1 MNELIKPSTKIHTI
15 DDAIRLSK
23 KRLPKLVFDFIDG
36 ASGDDKLAEIN
47 STALDQIRLEPKV
60 FRNVENR
67 NLSKKIFDFH
77 FDYPFGFAPMG
88 MTNLSW
94 PDADKMI
101 AKESAYNNI
110 PTCVSMASS
119 TTLEDMFTFSEG
131 HSWMQIYIFQSEEFI
146 MELLKRAENIGYKV
160 LILTVDV
167 PILSRRA
174 RDDRNG
180 FGYPFKIGPKQ
191 FLDFA
196 LHPEWSLT
204 TLFKGAPQPMNYV
217 TSKSGD
223 QIFRRKESRGA
234 TDWNTLKRVREAWK
248 GKLIIKGVMNS
259 EDAIKIK
266 EAGADAIQVS
276 NHGGRQLDSATAS
289 INALPL
295 IRKALGDD
303 FPILFDSG
311 IRSGSDILRALAL
324 GADFVMFGRPL
335 MYAIGADGAKGL
347 RRIINL
353 IKEELSTNLGLVGL
367 TDINE
372 VDKKIIAEKFLKH
385 RQSS

>member
-1 MNELIKPSTKIHTI
+1 MNDVIKPSTKIHTI

-47 STALDQIRLEPKV
+47 SKALDQIRLEPKV

-67 NLSKKIFDFH
+67 NLSKKIFNFH

-94 PDADKMI
+94 PEADKMI

-146 MELLKRAENIGYKV
+146 MELLKRAEGIGYEV

-196 LHPEWSLT
+196 LHPQWSLT

-259 EDAIKIK
+259 EDAMKIK

-324 GADFVMFGRPL
+324 GANFVMFGRPL
-335 MYAIGADGAKGL
+335 MYAIGADGARGL

-372 VDKKIIAEKFLKH
+372 VDKKIIAEKFFKDIKY
-385 RQSS
+385 

>member
-1 MNELIKPSTKIHTI
+1 MKDLIKPSTKIHTI

-94 PDADKMI
+94 PEADKMI

-146 MELLKRAENIGYKV
+146 MELLKRAEGIGYEV

-196 LHPEWSLT
+196 LHPQWSLT

-223 QIFRRKESRGA
+223 QVFRRKESRGA
-234 TDWNTLKRVREAWK
+234 TDWNTLNRVRDAWK

-259 EDAIKIK
+259 EDALKIK

-295 IRKALGDD
+295 IRKALGDN

-324 GADFVMFGRPL
+324 GANFVMFGRPL
-335 MYAIGADGAKGL
+335 MYAIGADGARGL

-372 VDKKIIAEKFLKH
+372 VDKKIIAEKFFKDIKY
-385 RQSS
+385 

>member
-1 MNELIKPSTKIHTI
+1 MNDFIKPSTKIHTI
-15 DDAIRLSK
+15 DDAIKLSK
-23 KRLPKLVFDFIDG
+23 RRLPKLVFDFIDG

-47 STALDQIRLEPKV
+47 SAALDQIRLEPKV

-67 NLSKKIFDFH
+67 KLNKKIFDLN

-94 PDADKMI
+94 PEADKMI

-196 LHPEWSLT
+196 LHPHWSLT
-204 TLFKGAPQPMNYV
+204 TLLKGPPKPMNYV

-234 TDWNTLKRVREAWK
+234 TDWNTLKRVRDAWK

-259 EDAIKIK
+259 EDALKIK

-295 IRKALGDD
+295 IRKSLGDD

-335 MYAIGADGAKGL
+335 MYAIGADGSRGL

-372 VDKKIIAEKFLKH
+372 VDKKIIAEKFFKDIKY
-385 RQSS
+385 

>member
-1 MNELIKPSTKIHTI
+1 MNDLIKPSTKIHTI

-47 STALDQIRLEPKV
+47 SKALDQIRLEPKV

-67 NLSKKIFDFH
+67 NLSKKIFNFH

-146 MELLKRAENIGYKV
+146 MELLKRAESIGYKV

-196 LHPEWSLT
+196 LHPQWSLT

-259 EDAIKIK
+259 EDAMKIK

-324 GADFVMFGRPL
+324 GANFVMFGRPL
-335 MYAIGADGAKGL
+335 MYAIGADGARGL

-372 VDKKIIAEKFLKH
+372 VDKKIIAEKFFKDIKY
-385 RQSS
+385 

>member
-1 MNELIKPSTKIHTI
+1 MNDLIKPSTKIHTI

-146 MELLKRAENIGYKV
+146 MELLKRAEGIGYKV

-196 LHPEWSLT
+196 LHPQWSLT

-234 TDWNTLKRVREAWK
+234 TDWNTLKRVRNAWK

-259 EDAIKIK
+259 EDALKIK

-324 GADFVMFGRPL
+324 GANFVMFGRPL
-335 MYAIGADGAKGL
+335 MYAIGADGARGL

-372 VDKKIIAEKFLKH
+372 VDKKIIAEKFFKDIKY
-385 RQSS
+385 

>member
-1 MNELIKPSTKIHTI
+1 MNDLIKPSTKIHTI

-47 STALDQIRLEPKV
+47 SKALDQIRLEPKV

-94 PDADKMI
+94 PEADKMI

-146 MELLKRAENIGYKV
+146 MELLKRAESIGYKV

-196 LHPEWSLT
+196 LHPQWSLT

-223 QIFRRKESRGA
+223 QVFRRKESRGA
-234 TDWNTLKRVREAWK
+234 TDWNTLKRVRDAWK

-259 EDAIKIK
+259 EDALKIK

-324 GADFVMFGRPL
+324 GANFVMFGRPL
-335 MYAIGADGAKGL
+335 MYAIGADGARGL

-372 VDKKIIAEKFLKH
+372 VDKKIIAEKFFKDIKY
-385 RQSS
+385 

>member
-1 MNELIKPSTKIHTI
+1 MKDLIKPSTKIHTI

-47 STALDQIRLEPKV
+47 SKALDQIRLEPKV

-94 PDADKMI
+94 PEADKMI

-146 MELLKRAENIGYKV
+146 MELLKRAESIGYKV

-196 LHPEWSLT
+196 LHPQWSLT

-234 TDWNTLKRVREAWK
+234 TDWNTLKRVRDAWK

-259 EDAIKIK
+259 EDALKIK

-324 GADFVMFGRPL
+324 GANFVMFGRPL

-372 VDKKIIAEKFLKH
+372 VDKKIIAEKFFKDIKY
-385 RQSS
+385 

>member
-146 MELLKRAENIGYKV
+146 MELLKRAEGIGYEV

-196 LHPEWSLT
+196 LHPQWSLT

-234 TDWNTLKRVREAWK
+234 TDWNTLKRVRDAWK

-259 EDAIKIK
+259 EDALKIK

-324 GADFVMFGRPL
+324 GANFVMFGRPL

-372 VDKKIIAEKFLKH
+372 VDKKIIAEKFFKDIKY
-385 RQSS
+385 

>member
-1 MNELIKPSTKIHTI
+1 MNDLIRPSTKIHTI

-94 PDADKMI
+94 PEADKMI
-101 AKESAYNNI
+101 AKESAYNNV

-167 PILSRRA
+167 PVLSRRA

-196 LHPEWSLT
+196 LHPQWSLT
-204 TLFKGAPQPMNYV
+204 TLLKGAPQPMNYV

-234 TDWNTLKRVREAWK
+234 TDWNTLKRIRDAWK

-259 EDAIKIK
+259 EDALKIK

-295 IRKALGDD
+295 IRKALGDN

-335 MYAIGADGAKGL
+335 MYAIGADGARGL

-372 VDKKIIAEKFLKH
+372 VDKKIIAEKFFKDIKY
-385 RQSS
+385 

>member
-1 MNELIKPSTKIHTI
+1 MNDLIRPSTKIHTI

-47 STALDQIRLEPKV
+47 SKALDQIRLEPKV

-94 PDADKMI
+94 PEADKMI

-196 LHPEWSLT
+196 LHPQWSLT

-234 TDWNTLKRVREAWK
+234 TDWNTLKRVRDAWK

-259 EDAIKIK
+259 EDALKIK

-324 GADFVMFGRPL
+324 GANFVMFGRPL

-372 VDKKIIAEKFLKH
+372 VDKKIIAEKFFKDIKY
-385 RQSS
+385 

>member
-1 MNELIKPSTKIHTI
+1 MNDLIKPSTKIHTI

-94 PDADKMI
+94 PEADKMI

-196 LHPEWSLT
+196 LHPQWSLT

-234 TDWNTLKRVREAWK
+234 TDWNTLKRVRDAWK

-259 EDAIKIK
+259 EDALKIK

-324 GADFVMFGRPL
+324 GANFVMFGRPL
-335 MYAIGADGAKGL
+335 MYAIGADGARGL

-372 VDKKIIAEKFLKH
+372 VDKKIIAEKFFKDIKY
-385 RQSS
+385 

>member
-1 MNELIKPSTKIHTI
+1 MNDFIKPSTKIHTI
-15 DDAIRLSK
+15 DDAIKLSK
-23 KRLPKLVFDFIDG
+23 RRLPKLVFDFIDG

-67 NLSKKIFDFH
+67 NLSKKIFDFD

-94 PDADKMI
+94 PEADKMI

-146 MELLKRAENIGYKV
+146 MELLKRAESIGYKV

-196 LHPEWSLT
+196 LHPQWSLT
-204 TLFKGAPQPMNYV
+204 TLLKGAPQPMNYV

-234 TDWNTLKRVREAWK
+234 TDWNTLKRIREAWK

-259 EDAIKIK
+259 EDAMKIK

-324 GADFVMFGRPL
+324 GANFVMFGRPL
-335 MYAIGADGAKGL
+335 MYAIGADGARGL

-372 VDKKIIAEKFLKH
+372 VDKKIIAEKFFKDIKY
-385 RQSS
+385 

>member
-1 MNELIKPSTKIHTI
+1 MNELIKPSNKIHTI

-67 NLSKKIFDFH
+67 KLSKKIFDFH

-94 PDADKMI
+94 PEADKMI

-146 MELLKRAENIGYKV
+146 MELLKRAEGIGYEV

-196 LHPEWSLT
+196 LHPQWSLT

-234 TDWNTLKRVREAWK
+234 TDWNTLKRVRDAWK

-259 EDAIKIK
+259 EDALKIK

-324 GADFVMFGRPL
+324 GANFVMFGRPL
-335 MYAIGADGAKGL
+335 MYAIGADGARGL

-372 VDKKIIAEKFLKH
+372 VDKKIIAEKFFKDIKY
-385 RQSS
+385 

>member
-1 MNELIKPSTKIHTI
+1 MNDLIRPSTKIHTI

-94 PDADKMI
+94 PEADKMI

-146 MELLKRAENIGYKV
+146 MELLKRAESIGYKV

-196 LHPEWSLT
+196 LHPQWSLT

-234 TDWNTLKRVREAWK
+234 TDWNTLKRVRDAWK

-259 EDAIKIK
+259 EDALKIK

-335 MYAIGADGAKGL
+335 MYAIGADGARGL

-372 VDKKIIAEKFLKH
+372 VDKKIIAEKFFKDIKY
-385 RQSS
+385 

>member
-1 MNELIKPSTKIHTI
+1 MNELIKPSNKIHTI

-94 PDADKMI
+94 PEADKMI

-146 MELLKRAENIGYKV
+146 MELLKRAEGIGYEV

-196 LHPEWSLT
+196 LHPQWSLT

-223 QIFRRKESRGA
+223 QVFRRKESRGA
-234 TDWNTLKRVREAWK
+234 TDWHTLKRVRDSWK

-259 EDAIKIK
+259 EDALKIK

-295 IRKALGDD
+295 IRKTLGDN

-324 GADFVMFGRPL
+324 GADFVMLGRPL

-372 VDKKIIAEKFLKH
+372 VDKKIIAEKFFKDIKY
-385 RQSS
+385 

>member
-146 MELLKRAENIGYKV
+146 MELLKRAESIGYKV

-196 LHPEWSLT
+196 LHPQWSLT

-234 TDWNTLKRVREAWK
+234 TDWNTLKRVRDAWK

-259 EDAIKIK
+259 EDALKIK

-324 GADFVMFGRPL
+324 GANFVMFGRPL
-335 MYAIGADGAKGL
+335 MYAIGADGARGL

-372 VDKKIIAEKFLKH
+372 VDKKIIAEKFFKDIKY
-385 RQSS
+385 

>member
-1 MNELIKPSTKIHTI
+1 MNDLIKPSNKIHTI

-47 STALDQIRLEPKV
+47 SKALDQIRLEPKV

-146 MELLKRAENIGYKV
+146 MELLKRAESIGYKV

-196 LHPEWSLT
+196 LHPQWSLT

-234 TDWNTLKRVREAWK
+234 TDWNTLKRVRNAWK

-259 EDAIKIK
+259 EDALKIK

-324 GADFVMFGRPL
+324 GANFVMFGRPL
-335 MYAIGADGAKGL
+335 MYAIGADGARGL

-372 VDKKIIAEKFLKH
+372 VDKKIIAEKFFKDIKY
-385 RQSS
+385 

>member
-1 MNELIKPSTKIHTI
+1 MNDFIKPSTKIHTI
-15 DDAIRLSK
+15 DDAIKLSK
-23 KRLPKLVFDFIDG
+23 RRLPKLVFDFIDG

-47 STALDQIRLEPKV
+47 SAALDQIRLEPKV

-67 NLSKKIFDFH
+67 KLNKKIFDLN

-94 PDADKMI
+94 PEADKMI

-196 LHPEWSLT
+196 LHPKWSLT

-217 TSKSGD
+217 TSNSGD
-223 QIFRRKESRGA
+223 QIFRRKESRGT
-234 TDWNTLKRVREAWK
+234 TDWNTLKRIRDAWK

-259 EDAIKIK
+259 EDALKIR

-324 GADFVMFGRPL
+324 GANFVMFGRPL
-335 MYAIGADGAKGL
+335 MYAIGADGARGL

-372 VDKKIIAEKFLKH
+372 VDKKIIAEKIFKDIKY
-385 RQSS
+385 

>member
-1 MNELIKPSTKIHTI
+1 MNELIKPSNKIHTI

-47 STALDQIRLEPKV
+47 SKALEQIRLEPKV

-146 MELLKRAENIGYKV
+146 MELLKRAEGIGYEV

-196 LHPEWSLT
+196 LHPQWSLT

-234 TDWNTLKRVREAWK
+234 TDWNTLKRVRDAWK

-259 EDAIKIK
+259 EDALKIK

-324 GADFVMFGRPL
+324 GANFVMFGRPL
-335 MYAIGADGAKGL
+335 MYAIGADGARGL

-372 VDKKIIAEKFLKH
+372 VDKKIIAEKFFKDIKY
-385 RQSS
+385 

>member
-1 MNELIKPSTKIHTI
+1 MNDLIKPSTKIHTI

-94 PDADKMI
+94 PEADKMI

-167 PILSRRA
+167 PVLSRRA

-196 LHPEWSLT
+196 LHPQWSLT

-234 TDWNTLKRVREAWK
+234 TDWNTLKRIRDAWE

-259 EDAIKIK
+259 EDALKIK

-295 IRKALGDD
+295 IRKALGDN

-335 MYAIGADGAKGL
+335 MYAIGADGARGL

-372 VDKKIIAEKFLKH
+372 VDKKIIAEKFFKDIKY
-385 RQSS
+385 

>member
-1 MNELIKPSTKIHTI
+1 MNDLIIPSTKIHTI

-146 MELLKRAENIGYKV
+146 MELLKRAESIGYKV

-196 LHPEWSLT
+196 LHPKWSLT

-234 TDWNTLKRVREAWK
+234 TDWNTLKRVRDAWK

-259 EDAIKIK
+259 EDALKIK

-295 IRKALGDD
+295 IRKALGDN

-324 GADFVMFGRPL
+324 GANFVMFGRPL
-335 MYAIGADGAKGL
+335 MYAIGADGARGL

-372 VDKKIIAEKFLKH
+372 VDKKIIAEKFFKDIKY
-385 RQSS
+385 

>member
-1 MNELIKPSTKIHTI
+1 MNDSIKPSSKIHTI
-15 DDAIRLSK
+15 DDAIKLSK
-23 KRLPKLVFDFIDG
+23 RRLPKLVFDFIDG
-36 ASGDDKLAEIN
+36 SSGDDKLAEIN
-47 STALDQIRLEPKV
+47 SAALDQIRLEPKV

-67 NLSKKIFDFH
+67 KLNKKIFDLS

-94 PDADKMI
+94 PEADKMI

-131 HSWMQIYIFQSEEFI
+131 LSWMQIYIFQSEEFI

-196 LHPEWSLT
+196 LHPKWSLT

-217 TSKSGD
+217 TSNSGD
-223 QIFRRKESRGA
+223 QIFRRKESRGT
-234 TDWNTLKRVREAWK
+234 TDWNTLKRIRDAWK

-259 EDAIKIK
+259 EDALKIK

-324 GADFVMFGRPL
+324 GANFVMFGRPL
-335 MYAIGADGAKGL
+335 MYAIGADGARGL

-372 VDKKIIAEKFLKH
+372 VDKKIIAEKFFKDIKY
-385 RQSS
+385 

>member
-1 MNELIKPSTKIHTI
+1 MNDFIKPSSKIHTI
-15 DDAIRLSK
+15 EDAIRLSK
-23 KRLPKLVFDFIDG
+23 RRLPKLVFDFIDG

-47 STALDQIRLEPKV
+47 SKALDQIRLEPKV

-67 NLSKKIFDFH
+67 NLSKKIFDFD
-77 FDYPFGFAPMG
+77 FNYPFGFAPMG

-94 PDADKMI
+94 PEADKMI

-196 LHPEWSLT
+196 LHPQWSLT
-204 TLFKGAPQPMNYV
+204 TLLKGAPKPMNYV

-234 TDWNTLKRVREAWK
+234 TDWNTLRRVRDAWK

-259 EDAIKIK
+259 EDALKIK

-295 IRKALGDD
+295 IRKSLGDD

-324 GADFVMFGRPL
+324 GANFVMFGRPL
-335 MYAIGADGAKGL
+335 MYAIGADGARGL

-372 VDKKIIAEKFLKH
+372 VDKKIIAEKFFKDIKY
-385 RQSS
+385 

>member
-1 MNELIKPSTKIHTI
+1 MNDLIKASTKIHTI

-47 STALDQIRLEPKV
+47 SKALDQIRLEPKV

-94 PDADKMI
+94 PEADKMI

-146 MELLKRAENIGYKV
+146 MELLKRAESIGYKV

-196 LHPEWSLT
+196 LHPQWSLT

-234 TDWNTLKRVREAWK
+234 TDWNTLKRVRDAWK

-259 EDAIKIK
+259 EDALKIK

-324 GADFVMFGRPL
+324 GANFVMFGRPL

-372 VDKKIIAEKFLKH
+372 VDKKIIAEKFFKDIKY
-385 RQSS
+385 

>member
-1 MNELIKPSTKIHTI
+1 MNELIKPSNKIHTI

-47 STALDQIRLEPKV
+47 SKALDQIRLEPKV

-67 NLSKKIFDFH
+67 KLSKKIFDFH

-94 PDADKMI
+94 PEADKMI

-146 MELLKRAENIGYKV
+146 MELLKRAESIGYKV

-196 LHPEWSLT
+196 LHPQWSLT

-223 QIFRRKESRGA
+223 QVFRRKESRGA

-259 EDAIKIK
+259 EDAMKIK

-335 MYAIGADGAKGL
+335 MYAIGADGARGL

-372 VDKKIIAEKFLKH
+372 VDKKIIAEKFFQDIKY
-385 RQSS
+385 

>member
-60 FRNVENR
+60 LRNVENR

-146 MELLKRAENIGYKV
+146 MELLKRAESIGYKV

-196 LHPEWSLT
+196 LHPQWSLT

-335 MYAIGADGAKGL
+335 MYAIGADGARGL

-372 VDKKIIAEKFLKH
+372 VDKKIIAEKFFQDIKY
-385 RQSS
+385 